1 MNILCQILL
10 KTGRQCKCG
19 VKAVLKQLTKENMR
33 KKKEREMRGE
43 RMLCTSEKSFIE
55 NIYPVTIT
63 YSPTL
68 GQYALEN
75 FYK

>member
-33 KKKEREMRGE
+33 KNKEREMRGE
-43 RMLCTSEKSFIE
+43 RMQCTSEKSFIE
-55 NIYPVTIT
+55 DIYPI
-63 YSPTL
+63 
-68 GQYALEN
+68 Q
-75 FYK
+75 